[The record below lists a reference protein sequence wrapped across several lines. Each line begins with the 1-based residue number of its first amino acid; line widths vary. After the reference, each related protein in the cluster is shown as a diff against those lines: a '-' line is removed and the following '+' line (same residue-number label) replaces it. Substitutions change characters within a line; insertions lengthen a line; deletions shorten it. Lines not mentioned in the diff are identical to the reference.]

1 MAMSFYLP
9 LLTPYFERIAIGEI
23 LTSLWSG
30 CGQIVKCQLDEQA
43 CVIKA
48 IKVPDHINHPKIKQS
63 NFALN
68 RKRDSYHVEY
78 AFYKQF
84 SHKLPKQAAAIECI
98 KAINKG
104 DEFALVFKD
113 FSKQGYSQAT
123 TENIKAILKWLA
135 HFHAFHLNA
144 FHLNAFHLNAKFD
157 GLWQQGSYWHLDTRP
172 DEFHNLP
179 EKSDIKKAAS
189 LLNSALK
196 QCDYKTLIHGDAKL
210 ANFAANSQG
219 HILGYDFQYVGAGVG
234 VIDVMYFMTSCMD
247 DSELHKHA
255 QSYLDYYFSQLKQ
268 ALSDYQ
274 PHINADDVVTQWAH
288 LWSVAW
294 ADFYRFLLG
303 WSPEHKKVNSYMH
316 DQVNNWLASNNS

>member
-1 MAMSFYLP
+1 MF
-9 LLTPYFERIAIGEI
+9 T
-23 LTSLWSG
+23 
-30 CGQIVKCQLDEQA
+30 
-43 CVIKA
+43 
-48 IKVPDHINHPKIKQS
+48 
-63 NFALN
+63 
-68 RKRDSYHVEY
+68 
-78 AFYKQF
+78 
-84 SHKLPKQAAAIECI
+84 
-98 KAINKG
+98 
-104 DEFALVFKD
+104 D
-113 FSKQGYSQAT
+113 FSKLGYTQAT

-135 HFHAFHLNA
+135 QFH
-144 FHLNAFHLNAKFD
+144 AFHLNAKFD

-172 DEFHNLP
+172 DEFNNLP
-179 EKSDIKKAAS
+179 EKSDIKQAAS

-288 LWSVAW
+288 LWPVAW

-303 WSPEHKKVNSYMH
+303 WSPEHKKINSYMH
-316 DQVNNWLASNNS
+316 DQVNNWLATNNS

>member
-1 MAMSFYLP
+1 MAMSFYLS
-9 LLTPYFERIAIGEI
+9 LITPHFERIAIGET

-30 CGQIVKCQLDEQA
+30 CGHIVKCQLDEQA

-48 IKVPDHINHPKIKQS
+48 IKVPDHINHSKIKQS
-63 NFALN
+63 AFALN
-68 RKRDSYHVEY
+68 RKRVSYHVEY
-78 AFYKQF
+78 AFYQQF
-84 SHKLPKQAAAIECI
+84 SHKLPKQAASIECI

-123 TENIKAILKWLA
+123 TDNIKAILKWLA
-135 HFHAFHLNA
+135 HFHAFHLNT
-144 FHLNAFHLNAKFD
+144 KFD
-157 GLWQQGSYWHLDTRP
+157 GLWAQGSYWHLDTRP
-172 DEFHNLP
+172 DEFNNLP
-179 EKSDIKKAAS
+179 EKSDIKQTAA
-189 LLNSALK
+189 LLNGALK
-196 QCDYKTLIHGDAKL
+196 QCDYQTLIHGDAKL

-219 HILGYDFQYVGAGVG
+219 RIRGYDFQYVGAGVG
-234 VIDVMYFMTSCMD
+234 VVDVMYFMTSCMD

-268 ALSDYQ
+268 ALSDYR

-288 LWSVAW
+288 LWPVAW

-316 DQVNNWLASNNS
+316 AQVNNWLASNNS

>member
-9 LLTPYFERIAIGEI
+9 LLTPHFERIAIGEP
-23 LTSLWSG
+23 LTSLWSD

-63 NFALN
+63 SFALN

-84 SHKLPKQAAAIECI
+84 SHKLPKQAASIECI

-123 TENIKAILKWLA
+123 TENIKAILNWLA

-144 FHLNAFHLNAKFD
+144 FHLNAKFD
-157 GLWQQGSYWHLDTRP
+157 GLWPQGSYWHLGTRP
-172 DEFHNLP
+172 DEFNNLP
-179 EKSDIKKAAS
+179 EKSDIKQAAS

-196 QCDYKTLIHGDAKL
+196 QCDYQTLIHGDAKL

-288 LWSVAW
+288 LWPVAW

-303 WSPEHKKVNSYMH
+303 WSPEHKKINSYMH

>member
-1 MAMSFYLP
+1 MSSYLP
-9 LLTPYFERIAIGEI
+9 LLTPYFERIAIGET

-48 IKVPDHINHPKIKQS
+48 IKVPDHINHSKIKQS
-63 NFALN
+63 AFALN

-78 AFYKQF
+78 TFYQQF
-84 SHKLPKQAAAIECI
+84 SHALPKQAAAIECI

-113 FSKQGYSQAT
+113 FSKQGYTQAT

-135 HFHAFHLNA
+135 QFHAFHLNA
-144 FHLNAFHLNAKFD
+144 TFD
-157 GLWQQGSYWHLDTRP
+157 GLWEQGSYWHLDTRP
-172 DEFHNLP
+172 DEFNNLP
-179 EKSDIKKAAS
+179 KKSDIKQAATQ
-189 LLNSALK
+189 LNNALK
-196 QCDYKTLIHGDAKL
+196 QCDYQTLIHGDAKL

-219 HILGYDFQYVGAGVG
+219 HIRGYDFQYVGAGVG
-234 VIDVMYFMTSCMD
+234 VVDVMYFMTSCLD

-255 QSYLDYYFSQLKQ
+255 QTYLDYYFSKFKK
-268 ALSDYQ
+268 ALSHYQ
-274 PHINADDVVTQWAH
+274 PAVNADDVIAQWAH
-288 LWSVAW
+288 LWPVAW

-303 WSPEHKKVNSYMH
+303 WSPEHKKINGYMQA
-316 DQVNNWLASNNS
+316 QVNNWLASNNS

>member
-63 NFALN
+63 SFALN

-78 AFYKQF
+78 TFYQQF

-113 FSKQGYSQAT
+113 FSKLGYTQAT
-123 TENIKAILKWLA
+123 TENIKAILKWLGQ
-135 HFHAFHLNA
+135 FHAFHLNA
-144 FHLNAFHLNAKFD
+144 FHLNTKFD
-157 GLWQQGSYWHLDTRP
+157 GLWPQGSYWHLDTRP
-172 DEFHNLP
+172 DEFNNLP
-179 EKSDIKKAAS
+179 EKSDIKQAATQ
-189 LLNSALK
+189 LNNALK
-196 QCDYKTLIHGDAKL
+196 QCDYQTLIHGDAKL

-234 VIDVMYFMTSCMD
+234 VVDVMYFMTSCMD

-255 QSYLDYYFSQLKQ
+255 QTYLDYYFSQFKN
-268 ALSDYQ
+268 ALSHYQ
-274 PHINADDVVTQWAH
+274 PAVNADDVIAQWAH
-288 LWSVAW
+288 LWPVAW

-303 WSPEHKKVNSYMH
+303 WSPEHKKINGYMQA
-316 DQVNNWLASNNS
+316 QVNNWLASNNS